1 MEQKTTE
8 LWHQFSDG
16 LRRFILNKVK
26 DEALADDLLQETFI
40 RIHSKIDNL
49 RDEAKVQSWVFQIA
63 RNIINDHYRKNNPIS
78 DDEVPDVIDDEAE
91 SGEAMAETI
100 RDMVLFMEDLPKQ
113 DCEAL
118 CQVEFAGISIKDY
131 ADQAGISYTAAK
143 SRVARARYKLSDL
156 LMNCCHYEFDKYGTV
171 IGYHPIHCC
180 CCNQHAKYKN

>member
-8 LWHQFSDG
+8 LWHRFSDN

-49 RDEAKVQSWVFQIA
+49 RDEDKVQSWVFQIA
-63 RNIINDHYRKNNPIS
+63 RNLTNDYYRKANPILVA
-78 DDEVPDVIDDEAE
+78 EVPEIVDAEPEPDEA
-91 SGEAMAETI
+91 MTETI
-100 RDMVLFMEDLPKQ
+100 RDMVLFMKDLPEQ
-113 DCEAL
+113 DCQAL
-118 CQVEFAGISIKDY
+118 CQIEFAGISVKDY
-131 ADQAGISYTAAK
+131 AENTGISYTAAK
-143 SRVARARYKLSDL
+143 SRVARARHKLSDL

-180 CCNQHAKYKN
+180 CNQHK